1 MSDKKDRSVIS
12 LLFDTLATSIFIS
25 ITLNISC
32 HILKYI
38 SSIIQKQNTE
48 DQAIYNLLMQEEE
61 ERTIG
66 RKLKAKKEFKDWLKE
81 RGEYI

>member
-61 ERTIG
+61 ERNIG